1 MQIFVKSLSGQT
13 SVVNVQ
19 SSLTLVEEAKS
30 MVAAR
35 VGIEASEQRLIFAG
49 RELENGRSL
58 GEFVVEEESTLHL
71 VVSLDGGA
79 KKRKKKVYTT
89 PKVIPHKHKTI
100 KLSVLKYYK
109 VDDATG
115 KVTRLK
121 KECPNCG
128 SGNFMANHFDRYY
141 CGRCHVTFLQTEA
154 KKPEAPAKKEKK

>member
-58 GEFVVEEESTLHL
+58 GEFGVEEESTLHL

-100 KLSVLKYYK
+100 KLSGAL
-109 VDDATG
+109 
-115 KVTRLK
+115 LW
-121 KECPNCG
+121 
-128 SGNFMANHFDRYY
+128 
-141 CGRCHVTFLQTEA
+141 LWWW
-154 KKPEAPAKKEKK
+154 